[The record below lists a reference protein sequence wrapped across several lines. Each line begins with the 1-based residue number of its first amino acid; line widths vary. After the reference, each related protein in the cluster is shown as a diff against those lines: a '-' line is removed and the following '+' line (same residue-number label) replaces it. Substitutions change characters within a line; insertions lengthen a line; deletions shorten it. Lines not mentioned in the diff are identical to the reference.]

1 MPVPPAPTFVVPPS
15 PAPSRADPV
24 NFPARGDAMM
34 TYIADDMQPDMQAA
48 VDWMELAVADVAAN
62 ASSASSS
69 AGTATT
75 QASNASASASSAS
88 TSASTATIQ
97 ASNASA
103 SAAAAA
109 ASYDSFDDR
118 YLGPK
123 ASNPTLDNDGNTLL
137 TGALYWNTAVPE
149 MRIWTGSAWVAAH
162 SGSAS
167 ITGGSIN
174 NTPIGSTT
182 PSTGAFTTLSASGF
196 ASFNGNAVYNN
207 GTRSYFYEP
216 GTTTWMSL
224 HSPSLGVLRVS
235 NSGGALADFSAA
247 GFATTGLSVTG
258 ATSATGKITSTY
270 ANGGGSDT
278 PFSASHATGTG
289 YGWSVTGQAVD
300 GRNWDFVASGN
311 TLALRTVNDANSA
324 AANAL
329 RITRSGNTVSTVE
342 TYAAGAVVST
352 ASSTGLAVNGTLSS
366 TGRHAATSDQTTPT
380 DGSAYFYKAS
390 AGAVL
395 SGYQV
400 VFETGGAG
408 SRTTK
413 VTVDNSGNLG
423 LGVTPSAWGSY
434 YRATQIGT
442 GGHTSFAVDSAAGG
456 GYAKTSI
463 ANFAY
468 AYANAASVSDITNWK
483 YTASGAAAA
492 LYQQDYGNHK
502 WYTAPSGTAGNA
514 IAFTQAMTLDTSGKL
529 SVVGGFEASGSHYS
543 FTTGSGVAQ
552 INNYRT
558 GDMEL
563 VQRAGGAISFFTGS
577 GTFAAKLD
585 ANSNLA
591 VVGGVT
597 IGSFTVATR
606 PAHAPGKMIYV
617 SDASAG
623 SKFQGS
629 DGSSWVSLG

>member
-34 TYIADDMQPDMQAA
+34 TYIADNMQPDMQAA
-48 VDWMELAVADVAAN
+48 VDWMELAVADVAGN

-75 QASNASASASSAS
+75 QAANASASASSAS
-88 TSASTATIQ
+88 TSASTATTQ

-174 NTPIGSTT
+174 NTPIGATT

-196 ASFNGNAVYNN
+196 ASFNGNAAYNN

-224 HSPSLGVLRVS
+224 HSPSVGVLRVS
-235 NSGGALADFSAA
+235 NSGGALADFSAVGVATA
-247 GFATTGLSVTG
+247 GVGLNIAPTSSRGTAQAFAMFRNTGGDFYIGKESSTAGGYFTGSAAYEDVLYSSSGIGFIVNGARRAAATTTGLEVIG
-258 ATSATGKITSTY
+258 VLSATNGVTATKASTDALLKLERTSTFS
-270 ANGGGSDT
+270 GSGWLGSNDT
-278 PFSASHATGTG
+278 YSFLVSDGTL
-289 YGWSVTGQAVD
+289 SNTGQ
-300 GRNWDFVASGN
+300 
-311 TLALRTVNDANSA
+311 
-324 AANAL
+324 L
-329 RITRSGNTVSTVE
+329 RITQD
-342 TYAAGAVVST
+342 APAST
-352 ASSTGLAVNGTLSS
+352 AVLSSTGLAV
-366 TGRHAATSDQTTPT
+366 TG
-380 DGSAYFYKAS
+380 
-390 AGAVL
+390 VL
-395 SGYQV
+395 SATGDITTFGSSLSISPVASTNNALTRYVNAGGVGYV
-400 VFETGGAG
+400 GLDSSVG
-408 SRTTK
+408 
-413 VTVDNSGNLG
+413 G
-423 LGVTPSAWGSY
+423 LGSPYALTMWHSGAYPL
-434 YRATQIGT
+434 IFGT
-442 GGHTSFAVDSAAGG
+442 NNVEKARLD
-456 GYAKTSI
+456 
-463 ANFAY
+463 
-468 AYANAASVSDITNWK
+468 
-483 YTASGAAAA
+483 ASG
-492 LYQQDYGNHK
+492 
-502 WYTAPSGTAGNA
+502 T
-514 IAFTQAMTLDTSGKL
+514 L
-529 SVVGGFEASGSHYS
+529 SVVGGFEAAGSHYS
-543 FTTGSGVAQ
+543 FTTGSGAAQ
-552 INNYRT
+552 INNFRT

-585 ANSNLA
+585 ANANLE
-591 VVGGVT
+591 VVGGLT
-597 IGSFTVATR
+597 IGSFTTATR
-606 PAHAPGKMIYV
+606 PAHAAGKMIYV